1 MRFDFHMMVPTRLEG
16 IGFMI
21 SRDPLSSSAT
31 SSTTRYGRDTPR
43 LCRTV
48 SHLEGTDS
56 RTMRITP
63 ALFLVSILLASN
75 RGKCTEQ
82 TVCLCIGAGG
92 KEESVIGA
100 RVGR

>member
-1 MRFDFHMMVPTRLEG
+1 MAFTCFCAMGKHMTWIWILSAHVLFDLHMMAPTRLEG

-31 SSTTRYGRDTPR
+31 ASTTRYGRDTPR

-63 ALFLVSILLASN
+63 ALFLVSILLSSN
-75 RGKCTEQ
+75 RG
-82 TVCLCIGAGG
+82 
-92 KEESVIGA
+92 
-100 RVGR
+100 